1 MQNVESIKH
10 KGIFRL
16 EHFRNGEKINEDIF
30 SENLIVIE
38 GKNYL
43 SNSAYNNV
51 TAAQPNWFVALYGN
65 NVAPSDTLTGANV
78 ASILGELNT
87 EVSEATRPV
96 WVPNGSNTGASSS
109 NSEAVAV
116 FTMTQDDTVYGAFFV
131 SNSTKAGTTG
141 TLLAASAFSPSRS
154 VQTND
159 VLQLTYEIQLT

>member
-1 MQNVESIKH
+1 MQNLENIKH
-10 KGIFRL
+10 KGIFTL
-16 EHFRNGEKINEDIF
+16 EHFRDGELIGSDKF
-30 SENLIVIE
+30 ENLIVTE
-38 GKNYL
+38 GKNYVA
-43 SNSAYNNV
+43 NSAYNNKI
-51 TAAQPNWFVALYGN
+51 AAQPNWFVALYGN
-65 NVAPSDTLTGANV
+65 NVAPSDSLTAADV

-87 EVSEATRPV
+87 EVAEATRPA
-96 WVPNGSNTGASSS
+96 WTPNAGNSGASSS

-141 TLLAASAFSPSRS
+141 TLLAASAFSPSRA